1 MDISAFSEFLKNSIP
16 CLMQKDISFAFFLSI
31 DEIFETDEKVRNLT
45 RDYISKL
52 A

>member
-1 MDISAFSEFLKNSIP
+1 MLSRHNAIKNP
-16 CLMQKDISFAFFLSI
+16 SI